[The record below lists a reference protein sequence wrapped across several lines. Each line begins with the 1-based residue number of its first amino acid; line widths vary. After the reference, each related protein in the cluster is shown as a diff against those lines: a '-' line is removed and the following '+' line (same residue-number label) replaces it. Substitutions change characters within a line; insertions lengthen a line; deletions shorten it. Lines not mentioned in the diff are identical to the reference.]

1 MAALERSAPLE
12 IRAAGRTLTG
22 EAIRY
27 GVRAT
32 DRAERFEPGAFAPLG
47 DVSLN
52 LQHDPAIVLATTG
65 DRLALTDTTA
75 ALEVRAELRPGAA
88 LTLLRRGSLSGLS
101 VEFRCLS
108 ERRDG
113 GMRVIERATLE
124 GIGLVDTPSYGGRLE
139 VRRGGRGGGFGGFG
153 GGFGGGRGGGFGGS
167 WSSSPTMRATVPADK
182 KLRCECGG
190 NAQAKWARIIPA
202 AMQEMFDNAFQGAVK
217 QIVDEA
223 EGRAA
228 HETVAVFGSYDRPL
242 ASVSRGTLRR
252 AGRYAVDIDLPDDDN
267 GRAVLAAHESAGV
280 IVRPH
285 LDMAESTYE
294 QVGDTLIYSKAVV
307 RAFVVSST
315 DAREGWPTP
324 EILTDTDIDAEPIPE
339 EELLMAVTPRRS
351 RVWL

>member
-27 GVRAT
+27 GVRAS
-32 DRAERFEPGAFAPLG
+32 DRPERFEPGAFAPIG
-47 DVSLN
+47 PVALN

-88 LTLLRRGSLSGLS
+88 LTLLRRGALSGLS

-113 GMRVIERATLE
+113 GMRVIERAALE

-139 VRRGGRGGGFGGFG
+139 VRRGGGFGGF

-228 HETVAVFGSYDRPL
+228 HETIAVWGRYDRPL

-252 AGRYAVDIDLPDDDN
+252 AGRYAVDIDLPDDDV

-294 QVGDTLIYSKAVV
+294 QVGDTLVYTKAVV
-307 RAFVVSST
+307 RAFVVSAT

-324 EILTDTDIDAEPIPE
+324 EILTDTDAEPIPE
-339 EELLMAVTPRRS
+339 PEPLTAATPRRS
-351 RVWL
+351 RLWL